1 MNDARRRDTGETTDT
16 IDPARTAPGGSR
28 RPTGRRGALLAGA
41 LVTALC
47 AALTGCSDEFREAVD
62 DALNESLPEESGTG
76 GSGDGSISDRLPG
89 MPTVE
94 EGKRQLS
101 ELTVAEPGSMAG
113 YSREAFPHWITV
125 NGCTTRQIVLERDG
139 TDVVTDDRCQ
149 PTSGEWFSP
158 FDNVTLTEAGDVDID
173 HMVPLANAWRS
184 GADSWTDEQ
193 RREFANDLENPQL
206 IAVSASSNRSKGDQA
221 PGDWEPVEEYWCEYG
236 LAWTATKHAWD
247 LTITA
252 DEQAMLTEMLDTC
265 TG

>member
-1 MNDARRRDTGETTDT
+1 MNDVRRRG
-16 IDPARTAPGGSR
+16 TAGRAGHPGGR
-28 RPTGRRGALLAGA
+28 RGGTGRRGALLAGA

-47 AALTGCSDEFREAVD
+47 AALTGCSDEFGEALD
-62 DALNESLPEESGTG
+62 DALNEALPEETGSG
-76 GSGDGSISDRLPG
+76 GSGGSGGSEEGSVSDRLPG

-94 EGKRQLS
+94 EGRRQLS
-101 ELTVAEPGSMAG
+101 ELTVAEEGSMAG

-125 NGCTTRQIVLERDG
+125 QGCTTRQTVLERDG
-139 TDVVTDDRCQ
+139 VDVVTDDRCQ

-184 GADSWTDEQ
+184 GADSWNEEQ

-236 LAWTATKHAWD
+236 LAWTATKHVWD
-247 LTITA
+247 LTITE
-252 DEQAMLTEMLDTC
+252 DEHAMLTEMLDTC
-265 TG
+265 GG